1 MKTTIGL
8 TWIVLIILA
17 AGCDNKSKMEDK
29 TLAFIGTYTQKEG
42 HVDGKGAGV
51 LIYETGPLAENW
63 KLLSTFSNIVNPS
76 YLCLSPTLPVIY
88 AVSEQGPGVP
98 APGSVI
104 KVIKYDAFNFQM
116 EELQS
121 IGAKG
126 DAPCY
131 ISTSRDGKYVFA
143 ANYVTGNIVQYA
155 IKTDGTLEEGIAFQ
169 PLGSGPHS
177 RQEGPHAHYIKQ
189 HPTGNE
195 IYGVDLGTD
204 MITKYRSD
212 KNGFHPL
219 DTIQMEAGSGP
230 RHLVWDKGGKSVY
243 VLNELSGTVEQWT
256 WTNDNAVRRSVTSL
270 VQQGDSLQA
279 GSADIHIS
287 TDGRF
292 IYASLRGDYN
302 EVVVLEVN
310 AETGGLNIIQR
321 VGAGGIGPRNFS
333 ISPDGDYLVVALQD
347 SDKIN
352 LFDRNQENGTL
363 SQDFETID
371 VSTPVCI
378 VFN

>member
-1 MKTTIGL
+1 M
-8 TWIVLIILA
+8 
-17 AGCDNKSKMEDK
+17 
-29 TLAFIGTYTQKEG
+29 
-42 HVDGKGAGV
+42 
-51 LIYETGPLAENW
+51 
-63 KLLSTFSNIVNPS
+63 
-76 YLCLSPTLPVIY
+76 
-88 AVSEQGPGVP
+88 
-98 APGSVI
+98 
-104 KVIKYDAFNFQM
+104 
-116 EELQS
+116 
-121 IGAKG
+121 
-126 DAPCY
+126 
-131 ISTSRDGKYVFA
+131 
-143 ANYVTGNIVQYA
+143 
-155 IKTDGTLEEGIAFQ
+155 
-169 PLGSGPHS
+169 
-177 RQEGPHAHYIKQ
+177 
-189 HPTGNE
+189 
-195 IYGVDLGTD
+195 
-204 MITKYRSD
+204 
-212 KNGFHPL
+212 
-219 DTIQMEAGSGP
+219 
-230 RHLVWDKGGKSVY
+230 Y

-279 GSADIHIS
+279 GSADIHIG